1 MRNDH
6 EWSLRLY
13 GTQARLLKPTTQL
26 APPCKALTSCTAT
39 CLFRPQSWP
48 GADLVQASRTKK
60 RKVPSNPEVLGP
72 SRSWRPAQAA
82 PAVLSLR
89 RSQAPNI
96 LSLAKDIDHGED
108 AFEPD
113 EHDEAQPGTQEE

>member
-1 MRNDH
+1 MVTTTLRYASSAVEADDSAGP
-6 EWSLRLY
+6 SLQGLV
-13 GTQARLLKPTTQL
+13 
-26 APPCKALTSCTAT
+26 TSCTAT

-82 PAVLSLR
+82 PAILSLR